1 MTDGDPPDGEVDGG
15 RVGPGPGPGPSPGPG
30 PGPGPGD
37 VEVESADD
45 GGPGA
50 DRPAG
55 ARRLWWVWPLLG
67 LLAVISG
74 GYASTRSALLDVDEV
89 LVEIDG
95 DRLDPALVEAVSG
108 IRPGSPMSSVS
119 LEAVARRVA
128 TLAWVVDVEVER
140 DWPGTIRI
148 WIVEREAFVN
158 AVDLSGRRGLLDR
171 AGTVLDVP
179 ASDSTLPTVRVDRIG
194 VPGTRLAG
202 IELLLAAAA
211 AVTPD
216 LGEWIVALV
225 PTGSGVRAELGLGY
239 DFHDELRSLATVL
252 AWVELSCIVS
262 IDVSVHANPVVVRDA
277 YRCS

>member
-1 MTDGDPPDGEVDGG
+1 MTLPP
-15 RVGPGPGPGPSPGPG
+15 
-30 PGPGPGD
+30 
-37 VEVESADD
+37 
-45 GGPGA
+45 
-50 DRPAG
+50 
-55 ARRLWWVWPLLG
+55 
-67 LLAVISG
+67 
-74 GYASTRSALLDVDEV
+74 
-89 LVEIDG
+89 
-95 DRLDPALVEAVSG
+95 
-108 IRPGSPMSSVS
+108 
-119 LEAVARRVA
+119 
-128 TLAWVVDVEVER
+128 
-140 DWPGTIRI
+140 
-148 WIVEREAFVN
+148 F
-158 AVDLSGRRGLLDR
+158 SGRRGLLDR

-225 PTGSGVRAELGLGY
+225 PTGSGVRAELVGGVDAELGLGY